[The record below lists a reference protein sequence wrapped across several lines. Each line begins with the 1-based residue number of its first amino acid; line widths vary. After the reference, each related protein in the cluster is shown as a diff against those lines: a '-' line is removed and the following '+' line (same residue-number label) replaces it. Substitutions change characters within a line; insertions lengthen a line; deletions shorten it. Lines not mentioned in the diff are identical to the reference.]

1 MQIRTRLT
9 LQFLLL
15 GGMIMIISSVAIYMS
30 SAGFRKEDFY
40 NRLRNKARLTARI
53 VLNADKSITDE
64 LRKIDRD
71 YPASLQNEKI
81 VVLNFLND
89 TIYNTD
95 KKKEITFRPDIL
107 EKIRLYQRVYFT
119 INDYEVIGTLY
130 TNSGFRYVIIAA
142 AKDPEGIAHLKKL
155 RLILI
160 AVCLISLLLFYIAGL
175 FFAGK
180 ALKPVADVV
189 KQVSDITINKMN
201 LRVNEG
207 NGTDE
212 FGRLARTFNDM
223 LERLESS
230 FASQK
235 DFIANASHELRT
247 PLTSINGQIE
257 VLLMKDRS
265 SDEYKAALTSV
276 LEDLKSIID
285 LANRLLLIA
294 RTSSDT
300 PVSFSKDIRVDD
312 ILWQIRD
319 EMNRYGKNCNIQI
332 IMDES
337 LTDSDQM
344 KIAGDESLIRTAFSN
359 IIENACKF
367 SADNSVYI
375 SFKGTEKSIMVIFKD
390 KGIGIP
396 ENDLKKIFEPF
407 FRAENAISIPGSGIG
422 LPLVSQ
428 IIKKHKGEVKIS
440 SKPGLGTTVTVSLP
454 LNTNSNQADIN

>member
-15 GGMIMIISSVAIYMS
+15 GGMIMIISSIAIYMS

-53 VLNADKSITDE
+53 VLNADKTITEE

-81 VVLNFLND
+81 IILNFLND

-95 KKKEITFRPDIL
+95 KKKEISISPDVL
-107 EKIRLYQRVYFT
+107 EKIRLFQRVYYKVD
-119 INDYEVIGTLY
+119 DYEILGTLF
-130 TNSGFRYVIIAA
+130 TNTGFRYVVIAA

-155 RLILI
+155 RLILV
-160 AVCLISLLLFYIAGL
+160 AVCLISLLLFYMAGL

-257 VLLMKDRS
+257 VLLLKDRS
-265 SDEYKAALTSV
+265 TEEYKTALMSV
-276 LEDLKSIID
+276 LEDLRSIID

-294 RTSSDT
+294 RTSSET
-300 PVSFSKDIRVDD
+300 PVNFSKNIRIDE

-319 EMNRYGKNCNIQI
+319 EMKRYGKDCNIHI
-332 IMDES
+332 LMDDS

-344 KIAGDESLIRTAFSN
+344 KVTGDESLLKTAFSN
-359 IIENACKF
+359 VIENACKF
-367 SADNSVYI
+367 SANHSVYI
-375 SFKGTEKSIMVIFKD
+375 SFRQSEKWISVIFKD

-396 ENDLKKIFEPF
+396 ESDLKKIFEPF
-407 FRAENAISIPGSGIG
+407 FRSENAISIPGSGIG
-422 LPLVSQ
+422 LPLVRQ
-428 IIKKHKGEVKIS
+428 IIRNHKGQLNVS
-440 SKPGLGTTVTVSLP
+440 SKIGYGTTVTIRLP
-454 LNTNSNQADIN
+454 LNNNDLYSQN

>member
-1 MQIRTRLT
+1 M
-9 LQFLLL
+9 
-15 GGMIMIISSVAIYMS
+15 
-30 SAGFRKEDFY
+30 
-40 NRLRNKARLTARI
+40 
-53 VLNADKSITDE
+53 
-64 LRKIDRD
+64 
-71 YPASLQNEKI
+71 
-81 VVLNFLND
+81 
-89 TIYNTD
+89 
-95 KKKEITFRPDIL
+95 
-107 EKIRLYQRVYFT
+107 
-119 INDYEVIGTLY
+119 
-130 TNSGFRYVIIAA
+130 
-142 AKDPEGIAHLKKL
+142 
-155 RLILI
+155 
-160 AVCLISLLLFYIAGL
+160 LLFYIAGL

-359 IIENACKF
+359 LIENACKF

-454 LNTNSNQADIN
+454 LNANSNQADIN